1 MCCRLFRIFF
11 LLYGLLCLAPPGG
24 ALLAQG
30 ELERARDLLSADRPR
45 QAVDLLEELVETRPT
60 ADAYLYLGIA
70 EANAGERTRA
80 LEVLTEGSQRYP
92 DDARFHNEAAGVH
105 LANGNSARAAE
116 ALEQALAIDPDDAY
130 AHDLLASIRLSEG
143 DIRAAL
149 AIWNAIGQPEIDRVS
164 QNFSP
169 GLLDRAV
176 PSALAF
182 EPGETLRFPAWKT
195 TEARLF
201 ASELYSN
208 VALDLEPSPR
218 GDRFNAIVSTSARR
232 NTRNRMLFD
241 LVRGI
246 LTETTYFNYWNI
258 AYTGASWRSS
268 YRWDKDRRRL
278 AGHVYIPLPV
288 PGLPV
293 LELSDVWR
301 WERWNVDRTVT
312 DAFLSDALFDYKMNG
327 IALDVRTTPDYRIQL
342 HGGIEYRNRDVT
354 GTLAVPGLG
363 VDSRN
368 SGVLEAGTILRLVE
382 SDRFLNQLRAD
393 TTLARA
399 SLLGDFDFHG
409 GTLAILNRV
418 TIDDRTLVDFSITG
432 GTLHGEV
439 PLDHYYILGLGN
451 DITPFHLRAHVANDG
466 GRYGQAPMGT
476 DFVLINSD
484 IERRIATLPLFNTL
498 SFPYVQIKVTG
509 FFDAGRTSDHQQ
521 VFTEDVWYKD
531 AGAGLRFETPTSAF
545 TMLYG
550 RDFTGH
556 DNSFF
561 AYVEPTIW

>member
-1 MCCRLFRIFF
+1 M
-11 LLYGLLCLAPPGG
+11 YGLVCLAPPGG
-24 ALLAQG
+24 VLLAQG
-30 ELERARDLLSADRPR
+30 ELGRARDLLSAERPR
-45 QAVDLLEELVETRPT
+45 QAATLLEQLVETSPT

-70 EANAGERTRA
+70 EANAGERTCA
-80 LEVLTEGSQRYP
+80 LEVLTEGSRRYP
-92 DDARFHNEAAGVH
+92 QDARFYNEAAGVH
-105 LANGNSARAAE
+105 LANRDIARAGE
-116 ALEQALAIDPDDAY
+116 ALEQALAIDPDNAY
-130 AHDLLASIRLSEG
+130 ANDLLASIRLSEG
-143 DIRAAL
+143 DVRSAL
-149 AIWNAIGQPEIDRVS
+149 AIWNAIGQPEIDRIS

-176 PSALAF
+176 PRALAF

-208 VALDLEPSPR
+208 VALDVEPSPSP
-218 GDRFNAIVSTSARR
+218 DRFNAIVNTSARR

-246 LTETTYFNYWNI
+246 LTETTYFSYSDI
-258 AYTGASWRSS
+258 AYTGVSWRSS

-278 AGHVYIPLPV
+278 AGRVYVPLPV

-293 LELSDVWR
+293 LEISDVWR
-301 WERWNVDRTVT
+301 WERWNVERPVT
-312 DAFLSDALFDYKMNG
+312 DAFLSDALFDYKVNG
-327 IALDVRTTPDYRIQL
+327 IALDVRATPDYRIEL

-354 GTLAVPGLG
+354 GSLPVSQLG
-363 VDSRN
+363 MDSRN
-368 SGVLEAGTILRLVE
+368 SGVLRAGTILRLVE
-382 SDRFLNQLRAD
+382 SDRFLNQIRAEG
-393 TTLARA
+393 TLARA
-399 SLLGDFDFHG
+399 SLLGDFDFNG
-409 GTLAILNRV
+409 QTLAILNRV
-418 TIDDRTLVDFSITG
+418 KLDERTLLDFGITG
-432 GTLHGEV
+432 GTLRGDV
-439 PLDHYYILGLGN
+439 PIDHYYILGLGN
-451 DITPFHLRAHVANDG
+451 DITPFHLRSHVANDA

-484 IERRIATLPLFNTL
+484 VERRVATLPLFNTL
-498 SFPYVQIKVTG
+498 SLPYIHIKLTG
-509 FFDAGRTSDHQQ
+509 FFDAGRTFDRQR
-521 VFTEDVWYKD
+521 VFTQNVWYKD

-556 DNSFF
+556 ENSFF

>member
-1 MCCRLFRIFF
+1 V
-11 LLYGLLCLAPPGG
+11 YGLLCLAPPGG
-24 ALLAQG
+24 DLLAQD

-45 QAVDLLEELVETRPT
+45 QAANLLEGLVETRPT

-80 LEVLTEGSQRYP
+80 LEVLTEGSLRYP

-105 LANGNSARAAE
+105 LANRNVALAA
-116 ALEQALAIDPDDAY
+116 AVLERALAIDPDDAY
-130 AHDLLASIRLSEG
+130 ANDLLASIRMSEG
-143 DIRAAL
+143 DVRAAL
-149 AIWNAIGQPEIDRVS
+149 AIWNAIGQPQIDRIS

-169 GLLDRAV
+169 GLLDRTV

-182 EPGETLRFPAWKT
+182 EPGETLGFPSWKT

-218 GDRFNAIVSTSARR
+218 GNRFNAIVNTSARR
-232 NTRNRMLFD
+232 NTRNRILFD
-241 LVRGI
+241 LIRGV
-246 LTETTYFNYWNI
+246 LTETTYFNYWDI
-258 AYTGASWRSS
+258 AYTGMSWRSS
-268 YRWDKDRRRL
+268 YRWDKDRRQL
-278 AGHVYIPLPV
+278 AGHLYIPLPI

-301 WERWNVDRTVT
+301 WERWNIERPVT
-312 DAFLSDALFDYKMNG
+312 DAFVSDALFDYKVNG
-327 IALDVRTTPDYRIQL
+327 IALDVRATPDYRVEL

-354 GTLAVPGLG
+354 GTLPVSGLG
-363 VDSRN
+363 MDSRN
-368 SGVLEAGTILRLVE
+368 SGTLRAGTILRLFE
-382 SDRFLNQLRAD
+382 TDRYRNQLRAD

-399 SLLGDFDFHG
+399 SLLGDFDFQG

-418 TIDDRTLVDFSITG
+418 TIDDRTLADFSISG
-432 GTLHGEV
+432 GTLRGEV
-439 PLDHYYILGLGN
+439 PIDHYYILGLGN
-451 DITPFHLRAHVANDG
+451 DITPFHLRSHVANDA

-498 SFPYVQIKVTG
+498 SFPYVEIKLTG
-509 FFDAGRTSDHQQ
+509 FVDAGRTFDRQR
-521 VFTEDVWYKD
+521 VFEQDVWYKD
-531 AGAGLRFETPTSAF
+531 AGLGLRFETPTSAF